1 MSAVDEKL
9 SVIVPCFN
17 EEASVG
23 ALLERLLAK
32 RLAIPKEV
40 VVVESHSSDRTR
52 AIVEGFRDRTDVTLV
67 FEDCPRG
74 KGHAVRAGLA
84 AATGI
89 ILLIQDADLE
99 YDVDDYDAL
108 LEPILSRRATF
119 VLGSRSLGPRGWR
132 VRSLPESPFTEV
144 TLNLAQVA
152 FARTFNL
159 LYGQRTTDIN
169 TMFKVFR
176 AECLDGI
183 SFACDCFAFD
193 MERAQAHEARSL
205 ARRGAR
211 ALRRARLLGREE
223 MVLPEGRLP
232 VVLGD
237 HQAPVR
243 GVGWRS

>member
-67 FEDCPRG
+67 FEDRPRG

-84 AATGI
+84 AATGT

-183 SFACDCFAFD
+183 SFACDRFAFD
-193 MERAQAHEARSL
+193 MEL
-205 ARRGAR
+205 VCKLTRRGHS
-211 ALRRARLLGREE
+211 
-223 MVLPEGRLP
+223 P
-232 VVLGD
+232 VEV
-237 HQAPVR
+237 PVR
-243 GVGWRS
+243 YAARGFSDGKKWSFQKDAFPSYWAIIKHRFEE